1 MSDLT
6 ASLTQPSPNSVGRRL
21 AIPHAVLGVL
31 LFVVCEVMF
40 FGGLISAYLVGS
52 AGQSWPPAD
61 QPRLPVIT
69 TLFNT
74 VVLLC
79 SGWFMYRASLPQRN
93 NSKAEAASSTPLAI
107 TIGLGVFFV
116 VFQGYEWVQLI
127 QFGLTIQSSTY
138 GAFFYLIVGIHAL
151 HVIAALV
158 ALLYVYVRLKQG
170 RLTSGTFGAAKI
182 FWYFVVGLW
191 PVLYILVYLN

>member
-93 NSKAEAASSTPLAI
+93 NSKAEATSSTPLAI
-107 TIGLGVFFV
+107 TSGDYNDDGMTDIAVASNAKNTIEIYLQRK
-116 VFQGYEWVQLI
+116 VFQ
-127 QFGLTIQSSTY
+127 
-138 GAFFYLIVGIHAL
+138 
-151 HVIAALV
+151 
-158 ALLYVYVRLKQG
+158 
-170 RLTSGTFGAAKI
+170 
-182 FWYFVVGLW
+182 
-191 PVLYILVYLN
+191 